1 MRRSDAIR
9 ITYLRSRYHPR
20 AVLVDQNLDLHS
32 VDQLRRWARNGVAF
46 VVVDADTGQDIT
58 LVLLA

>member
-1 MRRSDAIR
+1 MRRSEAIR
-9 ITYLRSRYHPR
+9 ITYLRSRHQAR

-32 VDQLRRWARNGVAF
+32 IDQLRRWARRGIAF
-46 VVVDADTGQDIT
+46 VVIDADTGQEIT

>member
-1 MRRSDAIR
+1 MRRSEAIL
-9 ITYLRSRYHPR
+9 ITYLRSRYQPR
-20 AVLVDQNLDLHS
+20 AVLVDQNLDLYS
-32 VDQLRRWARNGVAF
+32 VDQLRRWARRGVSF

>member
-1 MRRSDAIR
+1 MRRSEAVR

-20 AVLVDQNLDLHS
+20 AVLVDKNLDVHS
-32 VDQLRRWARNGVAF
+32 VDQLRRWAHDGVSF
-46 VVVDADTGQDIT
+46 VVVDADTGQDVT

>member
-1 MRRSDAIR
+1 
-9 ITYLRSRYHPR
+9 
-20 AVLVDQNLDLHS
+20 
-32 VDQLRRWARNGVAF
+32 LRRWARNGIAF

>member
-1 MRRSDAIR
+1 MRRSEAIR
-9 ITYLRSRYHPR
+9 ITYLRSRYQPR
-20 AVLVDQNLDLHS
+20 AVPVDQNLDIHS
-32 VDQLRRWARNGVAF
+32 VDQLRRWARTGVAF

>member
-1 MRRSDAIR
+1 MRRSEAIR
-9 ITYLRSRYHPR
+9 IDYVRSRYHAR

-32 VDQLRRWARNGVAF
+32 LDQLRRWARKGVAF

-58 LVLLA
+58 LILLA

>member
-1 MRRSDAIR
+1 
-9 ITYLRSRYHPR
+9 
-20 AVLVDQNLDLHS
+20 
-32 VDQLRRWARNGVAF
+32 LRRWARRGVAF

>member
-1 MRRSDAIR
+1 MRRSEAIR
-9 ITYLRSRYHPR
+9 INYVRSRYQPR

-32 VDQLRRWARNGVAF
+32 LDQLRRWARRGVAF

>member
-1 MRRSDAIR
+1 MRRSEAIR
-9 ITYLRSRYHPR
+9 ITYLRSHYHQR

-32 VDQLRRWARNGVAF
+32 VDQLRRWARNGITF

>member
-1 MRRSDAIR
+1 MRRSEAIR

-20 AVLVDQNLDLHS
+20 AVLVYQNLDLHS
-32 VDQLRRWARNGVAF
+32 VDQLRRWARCGVSF
-46 VVVDADTGQDIT
+46 VVIDADTGQDIT

>member
-1 MRRSDAIR
+1 MRRSEAIR

-32 VDQLRRWARNGVAF
+32 LDQLRHWARKGVAF
-46 VVVDADTGQDIT
+46 VVVDADTGQDVT